1 MRCVELS
8 AGSGPAVFVFPG
20 AGADARELAPLAE
33 ALETR
38 RRIVGVEF
46 FDPDAGAGGVPS
58 IECFARDAVALMREQ
73 QPQGPYA
80 VLGYSFGGLVALE
93 AAQSLRSAGE
103 TVELA
108 GLVDVLY
115 DSRYWP
121 TVVFLRATA
130 RRSAHHVTRLVREPG
145 SDAWAELVNR
155 TRALARRLGARGGRD
170 GDERPAQDD
179 PESVAHAAMAR
190 WRPRPIEG
198 PVHLFTSDDSEDFA
212 CDLAALW
219 GPWIDELVVH
229 RVAGSHLEIVRDESS
244 LRALARSIDGT
255 LDPARTD
262 TLRVLV
268 ATAFAW
274 EPPCRLAI
282 ELERVGCVVEA
293 IAPPTS
299 ALHGIASVERTY
311 RLDRVRP
318 LRTLRRA
325 ILESRASLVIASD
338 DRTRRA
344 LHAIYEQA
352 DPGTPAGTR
361 LRTLIE
367 GSFGPGET
375 YSWIYSRSAVMSV
388 AEECGVRCPR
398 TAVADSLAGVLEWVE
413 REGGAVLKTDGSW
426 GGRGVAIARDARS
439 AELAWRRLS
448 RPPTWSRVAKRFL
461 LDRDPWPLRARLAGR
476 RPVVSVQTYVDGSAA
491 NVAAACLDGEMLG
504 AVQAEVVCSDGRLGP
519 STVIRL
525 SDDPEMLTAAA
536 EMARRLRLTGLCGFD
551 FVRET
556 GTGHPYLIEVNPRA
570 TPTAHLPAPGGI
582 DLLTTL
588 RASLGYPG
596 PPTRTASYPGGLV
609 ALFPQEMR
617 RDPASRFLTEAYHDI
632 PVGCAELVAQMSTKR
647 RPRLSSRVPW
657 GASSALAGS
666 AASILAAAFG
676 SSPT

>member
-1 MRCVELS
+1 MRCVELR

-58 IECFARDAVALMREQ
+58 IECLARDAVALMREQ

-130 RRSAHHVTRLVREPG
+130 RRSAHHVASAGPRAGVGRVGRAREPHT
-145 SDAWAELVNR
+145 SAR
-155 TRALARRLGARGGRD
+155 PPARRSRWSRRRRTTGAGRS
-170 GDERPAQDD
+170 GIRRA
-179 PESVAHAAMAR
+179 AAMAR

-299 ALHGIASVERTY
+299 ALHGMASVERTY

-352 DPGTPAGTR
+352 DPGTPGGTR

-476 RPVVSVQTYVDGSAA
+476 RPVVSVQTYVDGSPA

-519 STVIRL
+519 STVIKL
-525 SDDPEMLTAAA
+525 SDDAEMLTAAA

-582 DLLTTL
+582 DLLTAL

-596 PPTRTASYPGGLV
+596 PPARTASYPGGLV
-609 ALFPQEMR
+609 ALFPR
-617 RDPASRFLTEAYHDI
+617 RCGGI
-632 PVGCAELVAQMSTKR
+632 
-647 RPRLSSRVPW
+647 RP
-657 GASSALAGS
+657 AGS
-666 AASILAAAFG
+666 
-676 SSPT
+676 

>member
-1 MRCVELS
+1 
-8 AGSGPAVFVFPG
+8 
-20 AGADARELAPLAE
+20 
-33 ALETR
+33 
-38 RRIVGVEF
+38 
-46 FDPDAGAGGVPS
+46 
-58 IECFARDAVALMREQ
+58 MREQ
-73 QPQGPYA
+73 QPQGPYT
-80 VLGYSFGGLVALE
+80 VLGDPSPGLVALE

-108 GLVDVLY
+108 GLVDVPPPRLSAILAHGRLPSS
-115 DSRYWP
+115 DGTPICASRASGG
-121 TVVFLRATA
+121 RD
-130 RRSAHHVTRLVREPG
+130 PG

-155 TRALARRLGARGGRD
+155 TRALARRLGARGGRE
-170 GDERPAQDD
+170 GDERPAQGD

-198 PVHLFTSDDSEDFA
+198 PVHLFTGDDSEDFA

-219 GPWIDELVVH
+219 RPWIDELVVH

-244 LRALARSIDGT
+244 LRDLARSIDGA

-299 ALHGIASVERTY
+299 ALHGMASVERTY

-344 LHAIYEQA
+344 LHEIYEQA

-361 LRTLIE
+361 LRMLIE

-476 RPVVSVQTYVDGSAA
+476 LLVVSVQAYVDGSAA
-491 NVAAACLDGEMLG
+491 KRRCCVPRRRDARGRAGR
-504 AVQAEVVCSDGRLGP
+504 GRL
-519 STVIRL
+519 
-525 SDDPEMLTAAA
+525 
-536 EMARRLRLTGLCGFD
+536 
-551 FVRET
+551 
-556 GTGHPYLIEVNPRA
+556 
-570 TPTAHLPAPGGI
+570 
-582 DLLTTL
+582 
-588 RASLGYPG
+588 
-596 PPTRTASYPGGLV
+596 
-609 ALFPQEMR
+609 Q
-617 RDPASRFLTEAYHDI
+617 
-632 PVGCAELVAQMSTKR
+632 
-647 RPRLSSRVPW
+647 
-657 GASSALAGS
+657 
-666 AASILAAAFG
+666 
-676 SSPT
+676 

>member
-1 MRCVELS
+1 MRCVELR
-8 AGSGPAVFVFPG
+8 AGPGPAVFVFPG
-20 AGADARELAPLAE
+20 AGADARELAPLTE

-46 FDPDAGAGGVPS
+46 FDPHADAAVPS
-58 IECFARDAVALMREQ
+58 IERLARDAVALMREQ
-73 QPQGPYA
+73 QPQGPYT

-130 RRSAHHVTRLVREPG
+130 RRSAHHVRRLVRDPG

-155 TRALARRLGARGGRD
+155 TRALARRLGARGGRE
-170 GDERPAQDD
+170 GDERPAQGD

-198 PVHLFTSDDSEDFA
+198 PVHLFTGDDSEDFA
-212 CDLAALW
+212 CDLAVLW
-219 GPWIDELVVH
+219 RPWIDELVVH

-244 LRALARSIDGT
+244 LRDLARLIDGT

-282 ELERVGCVVEA
+282 ELERVGCAVEA

-318 LRTLRRA
+318 LSTLRRA

-352 DPGTPAGTR
+352 DPGTPGGTR

-413 REGGAVLKTDGSW
+413 REGGVVLKTDGSW

-461 LDRDPWPLRARLAGR
+461 LDR
-476 RPVVSVQTYVDGSAA
+476 
-491 NVAAACLDGEMLG
+491 
-504 AVQAEVVCSDGRLGP
+504 
-519 STVIRL
+519 
-525 SDDPEMLTAAA
+525 
-536 EMARRLRLTGLCGFD
+536 
-551 FVRET
+551 
-556 GTGHPYLIEVNPRA
+556 
-570 TPTAHLPAPGGI
+570 
-582 DLLTTL
+582 
-588 RASLGYPG
+588 
-596 PPTRTASYPGGLV
+596 
-609 ALFPQEMR
+609 
-617 RDPASRFLTEAYHDI
+617 RFLTEAYHDV
-632 PVGCAELVAQMSTKR
+632 PVGYPELVAQMSTKR
-647 RPRLSSRVPW
+647 RPRLPSRVPW